1 MIVTAAAT
9 RVVTM
14 GAVVLVKVYA
24 LERVNMVVQVV
35 LEVAMDLVRDL
46 VLHNAQRA

>member
-1 MIVTAAAT
+1 MIVTAVAT

-14 GAVVLVKVYA
+14 GAAVLVKVYA

-35 LEVAMDLVRDL
+35 QEAVRAPAKGV